1 MESIDSN
8 EPRLP
13 ARLPTPRPDYIAP
26 ARALPDEAPQRSIS
40 VRTAVRGVVRY
51 RWLVL
56 VLWLIATP
64 ALVAAI
70 YTKVRPSYDAVSLL
84 RIDPAAQNIFGATM
98 MNDGASRAFMNTQVK
113 LILSTNVLLA
123 ASHEPAVT
131 KLPIVQQAE
140 DPVVALRNAIQVL
153 ALPESHLIQVSM
165 SSKTPGESATAVN
178 AVVTAFLASNATWTE
193 ANTGNHK
200 KILDAYRK
208 DLAQQLVTKDKEW
221 MALAA
226 RSNVDPLDPP
236 RAADPDAGPKAPG
249 DGSKPEPTRAVMLAR
264 QEYLEL
270 RARSQAT
277 TWELL
282 EARSILAT
290 EQQTLERIM
299 ARAAEAGRDASDDEE
314 LKRRIADEFRRDPQV
329 QAIRAK
335 MLTLNDRLDRVR
347 GVARNANSDPSSKSI
362 VAQIASL
369 EADKVRLWEERYE
382 DLKANVLAGAASG
395 RPLVDPRQ
403 ALMDA
408 EHRVTQL
415 QARKAAID
423 EMMAKSDVESK
434 QDATD
439 AVRLAI
445 VREEREN
452 LRGSITQI
460 ATHLHQIGLDA
471 KREAQISQQDAAV
484 IGAPSGDKRK
494 LYMAAAPMGVLGAL
508 LGLVIL
514 LEIRAGRVA
523 HPDDLASR
531 VRAEVFAV
539 PPLPSAPRPS
549 RGLKDLRSREDQV
562 EEFAQR
568 VDHLRVSICGDAPD
582 GIGRCVMITSATS
595 GEGKTTLAAQ
605 LAMRCANAGSST
617 ILIDADLRRATLGRL
632 LDVPGGPG
640 LADVLVGDCDL
651 DAASVV
657 IGEAGGF
664 NFLPAGTPGHDPSRV
679 FRGPA
684 LGRLLEQLRQA
695 YDVVIVDTPPVL
707 PVPDAL
713 TLGRWVDGAVLSVRS
728 DASRFQLVERANR
741 SLASAGIELLG
752 VVINGVRTNE
762 AAYKGANY
770 SGYAD
775 RNGRATSAEV
785 APT

>member
-1 MESIDSN
+1 MDSIDSN

-26 ARALPDEAPQRSIS
+26 ARALPDDPPQRSIS
-40 VRTAVRGVVRY
+40 VRTALRGVVRY
-51 RWLVL
+51 RWLVT

-64 ALVAAI
+64 ALLAAI
-70 YTKVRPSYDAVSLL
+70 YTRVRPSYEAASLL
-84 RIDPAAQNIFGATM
+84 RVDPASQNIFGATM
-98 MNDGASRAFMNTQVK
+98 MADSASRAFMNTQVK

-123 ASHEPAVT
+123 ASHDPAVA

-140 DPVVALRNAIQVL
+140 DPVAALRAAIVVI
-153 ALPESHLIQVSM
+153 ALPDSHLIQVSM
-165 SSKTPGESATAVN
+165 SSKTPGEAATAVN
-178 AVVTAFLASNATWTE
+178 AVVAEFLKSNTTWTE
-193 ANTGNHK
+193 ANTGNHRK
-200 KILDAYRK
+200 NLEAYSK
-208 DLAQQLVTKDKEW
+208 NLTGQLVAKNKEW
-221 MALAA
+221 TDLAA
-226 RSNVDPLDPP
+226 RSNVDPLDPSRP
-236 RAADPDAGPKAPG
+236 AETEGGPKATV
-249 DGSKPEPTRAVMLAR
+249 DGSKAEPARATLLAQEDFRKLRAKSIDVTMELIEAQSMLA
-264 QEYLEL
+264 
-270 RARSQAT
+270 S
-277 TWELL
+277 
-282 EARSILAT
+282 
-290 EQQTLERIM
+290 EQQTL
-299 ARAAEAGRDASDDEE
+299 ARLEAQAAEAGQDGPDDAALEQRIEE
-314 LKRRIADEFRRDPQV
+314 EFRKDPRA
-329 QAIRAK
+329 QAIV
-335 MLTLNDRLDRVR
+335 DRVNSLNGQLGGVA
-347 GVARNANSDPSSKSI
+347 GVARKSFNDPVYKKI
-362 VAQIASL
+362 VKHIDAQQAAYDRLWGQQYKALKASL
-369 EADKVRLWEERYE
+369 
-382 DLKANVLAGAASG
+382 LAGAAPG
-395 RPLVDPRQ
+395 RPVVDPRQ
-403 ALMDA
+403 AVRDA
-408 EHRVTQL
+408 EHRVMQL
-415 QARKAAID
+415 QATKASVD
-423 EMMAKSDVESK
+423 EMMSKSDVESK
-434 QDATD
+434 QDASV

-445 VREEREN
+445 VREERDE
-452 LRGSITQI
+452 LRTTLGRI
-460 ATHLHQIGLDA
+460 AGNLHQIELDA

-484 IGAPSGDKRK
+484 VGAPSNDKRK

-523 HPDDLASR
+523 HPDDLANR
-531 VRAEVFAV
+531 VRAEVFSV

-582 GIGRCVMITSATS
+582 GNGRCVMITSATA

-684 LGRLLEQLRQA
+684 LGRLLEQLRRT

-741 SLASAGIELLG
+741 TLASAGIELLG
-752 VVINGVRTNE
+752 VVINGVRTGE

-775 RNGRATSAEV
+775 RSGRAASAEV